1 MYNKMLVLLDGSK
14 LAEVVFTYA
23 QELSARLNLTLELLH
38 VCNTQEAE
46 QLPMRQAYIEH
57 MAEILQ
63 SKATEIRSKIG
74 DSTQS
79 KTVQAKGTVVVGY
92 PAEEILKYADENKV
106 DLILLSTHGRSG
118 IRIWDLGSVAD
129 KVIHA
134 AKVPVW
140 LVPSELR
147 EEIIWDKLPKRT
159 IVIPLGGSKLS
170 EVAIPHAISIAK
182 QRGAPAEIVLAYVES
197 SPLAEMASTQA
208 QLEQIQTA
216 RLSAKK
222 YLDECIQQIGKE
234 GITARAEMLSQ
245 GTPSGFIDFVKNNPA
260 QLIVMAAHSRT
271 GIRGMIFDGVA
282 EQIIRLV
289 KKTPILIAKP
299 SE

>member
-38 VCNTQEAE
+38 VCSSQEAE
-46 QLPMRQAYIEH
+46 QLPMHQAYIEH

-63 SKATEIRSKIG
+63 SKASEIRSKIG
-74 DSTQS
+74 GTTQGKS
-79 KTVQAKGTVVVGY
+79 MQAKGKVVVGY
-92 PAEEILKYADENKV
+92 PAEEILKYADENKI
-106 DLILLSTHGRSG
+106 DLIMLSTHGRSG

-129 KVIHA
+129 KVIHT
-134 AKVPVW
+134 AKVPIW

-170 EVAIPHAISIAK
+170 EVAIPHAINIAK
-182 QRGAPAEIVLAYVES
+182 QRGAQAEIVLAYVES
-197 SPLAEMASTQA
+197 SPLSEMASTQT

-222 YLDECIQQIGKE
+222 YLDEQVQQIGKE
-234 GITARAEMLSQ
+234 GITARAEMLIES
-245 GTPSGFIDFVKNNPA
+245 TPPGFIDFVKNNPA
-260 QLIVMAAHSRT
+260 QLIVMAAHSYT

-282 EQIIRLV
+282 EQIIRLA
-289 KKTPILIAKP
+289 KKTPIFIAKP

>member
-1 MYNKMLVLLDGSK
+1 MYKKMLVLLDGSK

-38 VCNTQEAE
+38 VCNSQEAE

-57 MAEILQ
+57 MAEVLQ
-63 SKATEIRSKIG
+63 SKAEEIRSKIG
-74 DSTQS
+74 GKTQGKS
-79 KTVQAKGTVVVGY
+79 IQARGKVVVGY
-92 PAEEILKYADENKV
+92 PAEEILKYADENNI

-134 AKVPVW
+134 AKVPIW

-159 IVIPLGGSKLS
+159 IVIPLDGSKLS
-170 EVAIPHAISIAK
+170 EVAIPHAINIAK
-182 QRGAPAEIVLAYVES
+182 QRGAQAEIILIHVKDSAYPGTVLS
-197 SPLAEMASTQA
+197 QS
-208 QLEQIQTA
+208 QLEQLQA
-216 RLSAKK
+216 ERSSVKK
-222 YLDECIQQIGKE
+222 YLNDQVQQIGKE
-234 GITARAEMLSQ
+234 GITARAEMSV
-245 GTPSGFIDFVKNNPA
+245 GNSSSDFVDFVKNNPA
-260 QLIVMAAHSRT
+260 QLIVMAAHGYT
-271 GIRGMIFDGVA
+271 GIRGMMFNGVA
-282 EQIIRLV
+282 EQIMRLV
-289 KKTPILIAKP
+289 KKTPILMAKP